1 MQTTEQNYTA
11 KSRKTKK
18 VWQKPDFTVISHGYD
33 VIEKNNFA
41 TNENSLIDNGVGVF
55 YKVGYTLSDA
65 PYIGFKSA
73 FHS

>member
-1 MQTTEQNYTA
+1 MQITEQNDTT
-11 KSRKTKK
+11 KSCKTKK
-18 VWQKPDFTVISHGYD
+18 VWQKPDFTVISQGYD
-33 VIEKNNFA
+33 IIAKNTFA

-55 YKVGYTLSDA
+55 YKFGYTLSDA